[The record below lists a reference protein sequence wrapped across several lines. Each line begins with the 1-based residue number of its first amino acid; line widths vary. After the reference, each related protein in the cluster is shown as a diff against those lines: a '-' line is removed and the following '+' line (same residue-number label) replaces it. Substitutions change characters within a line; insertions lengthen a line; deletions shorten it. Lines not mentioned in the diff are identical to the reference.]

1 MKNCKKCKITFEK
14 LYLET
19 VKMSFNECGCCI
31 WKFCLSNYSNIE
43 KANKSSDRDRVKV
56 LNIFF
61 DEHKK
66 KENKI

>member
-1 MKNCKKCKITFEK
+1 MKKCEECKMTFEK

-19 VKMSFNECGCCI
+19 ADMNLTECGCCI

-43 KANKSSDRDRVKV
+43 KANKSSDKDKV

-66 KENKI
+66 VEKKI

>member
-1 MKNCKKCKITFEK
+1 MKKCQKCKMTFEK
-14 LYLET
+14 LSLAAANMPYT
-19 VKMSFNECGCCI
+19 DCGCCI

-43 KANKSSDRDRVKV
+43 KAKKSSDKEKV
-56 LNIFF
+56 LNLFF